1 MPGVTD
7 ILGLEFAGNVVQP
20 DGSLGKRV
28 MSLLP
33 GGGYSEFV
41 AVHKDH
47 LIEIPENISSEE
59 VLKLM
64 K

>member
-1 MPGVTD
+1 
-7 ILGLEFAGNVVQP
+7 
-20 DGSLGKRV
+20 

-47 LIEIPENISSEE
+47 LIEIPENITSEDVINFVDFNRQE
-59 VLKLM
+59 VFQKYF
-64 K
+64 